1 MDLCSNILG
10 TSRKAN
16 ELLQAVEL
24 GIEAI
29 SHDLVTDTLVRHI
42 ILLWFKVE
50 QWSQEQVLQ
59 SLGGVPAIHDISHDL
74 VAGIFLK

>member
-1 MDLCSNILG
+1 MEYKENKNILG
-10 TSRKAN
+10 TSRKAS

-24 GIEAI
+24 GIEVI
-29 SHDLVTDTLVRHI
+29 RDDLATDTLVKHI
-42 ILLWFKVE
+42 ILFKVE

-59 SLGGVPAIHDISHDL
+59 LLGTVPAIHDISHDF